1 MKKNRIF
8 ISSLKNNF
16 LFLICGWAVIH
27 LIGWWYNLGSGIIS
41 PNLLMVTFSI
51 TILLSLILSTSGKN
65 NGEISFELPFINS
78 YTKQEDNFEFK
89 PGGFNIFIRSM
100 YFIVAI
106 FLLITNLQ
114 FGGSVIS
121 DWLGI
126 IFGILIIGFAVIS
139 YLSNKN
145 DFLILNSNCISWY
158 DNEQKEKISVEW
170 HMINKYSV
178 INYSS
183 DKGNIIYPEKIVF
196 NTSEKEFS
204 LNMKTM
210 SILPYSQIVIG
221 ILESQIGVKD

>member
-41 PNLLMVTFSI
+41 PDFLMVTFSL

-65 NGEISFELPFINS
+65 KGGTSFDLPFINS
-78 YTKQEDNFEFK
+78 YIKHEDNFEFK
-89 PGGFNIFIRSM
+89 PGGFNIVIRSI
-100 YFIVAI
+100 YFFVAM
-106 FLLITNLQ
+106 FLLIKNLQ
-114 FGGSVIS
+114 FETSVIS
-121 DWLGI
+121 DWFGI

-145 DFLILNSNCISWY
+145 DFLIIDSNCISWY

-170 HMINKYSV
+170 HLINKYSV

-183 DKGNIIYPEKIVF
+183 DKSSIRYPEKIVF
-196 NTSEKEFS
+196 HTSEKEFL
-204 LNMKTM
+204 LNMETM
-210 SILPYSQIVIG
+210 SILPYSQII
-221 ILESQIGVKD
+221 IELLESRISVKD